1 MPRPHG
7 SATTMVESTMMTGKF
22 TKINFYGSTAWQTLL
37 TSNPLDAV
45 SKPLTP
51 SASTTLTTRS
61 FDNHDVHKIPRLS
74 LFWVQSPSK
83 GDNRRLRQRGWDGLL
98 ACQELLGN
106 LVRTKPRG
114 ASVSVEE
121 NNNFQRFGE
130 NGFFKIK
137 RGTGHCGVSFVF
149 YQAHMVHN
157 TICWSESS
165 ECIFSFLLRLVHFT
179 THLPIV
185 QLPKGIIAPL
195 LEKMFSW
202 FKNNTKGVFVS
213 YIYSTCIDRTV
224 LSFLPELG
232 DFVHERLSPRFQ
244 SHQNS

>member
-1 MPRPHG
+1 
-7 SATTMVESTMMTGKF
+7 MMTGKF
-22 TKINFYGSTAWQTLL
+22 TKINFYASTAWQTLL

-45 SKPLTP
+45 SRPLTP
-51 SASTTLTTRS
+51 SASTTSTMRS

-74 LFWVQSPSK
+74 LYWVQSPSK
-83 GDNRRLRQRGWDGLL
+83 GDNRRLRQGGWDGLL

-149 YQAHMVHN
+149 YQAHLVHN
-157 TICWSESS
+157 TIFWSDHQNIYFHFCQGWFTSLHICLLCCCLRQSLLCLERCFLDSRIIQK
-165 ECIFSFLLRLVHFT
+165 ENLFHIFIQHAL
-179 THLPIV
+179 I
-185 QLPKGIIAPL
+185 
-195 LEKMFSW
+195 E
-202 FKNNTKGVFVS
+202 
-213 YIYSTCIDRTV
+213 TV